1 VCRAKRLPLDE
12 LAPYLLSPPELPQ
25 RINWRLVFGNDHPVE
40 LEVGFGKGLFLLN
53 ACKACPEVNFLGI
66 EILRKYQ
73 LYAATRFAK
82 RGFKN
87 VRLVKADAREFLRDC
102 VADES
107 FQAIHVYFP
116 DPWWK
121 KRHLKRRLFT
131 VDFAVQCERTLQ
143 SGGRLYV
150 VTDVADYFAVISE
163 LLEQHTRLKTPG
175 ADATGLAI
183 NPKEPAHD
191 LDYLTNFERKF
202 RKEGRTIC
210 RRIYEKI

>member
-1 VCRAKRLPLDE
+1 MRRAKRLPLEE
-12 LAPYLLSPPELPQ
+12 LAPYLLAPPESPSHL
-25 RINWRLVFGNDHPVE
+25 NWRQVFGNDQPVE

-53 ACKACPEVNFLGI
+53 ACQACPDVNFLGI

-82 RGFKN
+82 RGLKN
-87 VRLVKADAREFLRDC
+87 VRLVKADAREFLRDD
-102 VADES
+102 VPDES

-131 VDFAVQCERTLQ
+131 ADFAVQCERTLRI
-143 SGGRLYV
+143 GGRLYV
-150 VTDVADYFAVISE
+150 VTDVSDYFGIITV
-163 LLEQHTRLKTPG
+163 LLQQHTRLKLLPVS
-175 ADATGLAI
+175 D
-183 NPKEPAHD
+183 PKEPTHD

-202 RKEGRTIC
+202 LKEGRA
-210 RRIYEKI
+210 IYRGVYER